1 MVMKSF
7 NTVIVLVNV
16 VVVVALFITW
26 WPPSSSSLSQP
37 LHHGLV
43 KNKNGK
49 EKKKKS
55 LQTECVYLVCFQ
67 WFSSSS
73 SILVHGITVRV
84 HVIMVLFLSRHEG
97 SPSPCV
103 NIVLVGCTVNA
114 S

>member
-26 WPPSSSSLSQP
+26 WPPSSSSLSQT

-49 EKKKKS
+49 EKKKS
-55 LQTECVYLVCFQ
+55 LQTERVYLVCFQ